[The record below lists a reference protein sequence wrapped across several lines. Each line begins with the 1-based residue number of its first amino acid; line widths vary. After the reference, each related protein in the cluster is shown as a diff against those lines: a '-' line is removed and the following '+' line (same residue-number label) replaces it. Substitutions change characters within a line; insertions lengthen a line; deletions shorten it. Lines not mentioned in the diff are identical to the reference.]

1 MDFKKSFICTFV
13 WLLAF
18 GLGKIAAQIPSGLY
32 ISKDKNLRHEV
43 KINNKYFIY
52 SVYEQVPANFIETKG
67 GFYTEND
74 GVLNLQLEF
83 NSAYENDSVRE
94 LLIPYTVTGN
104 ELILKMNSE
113 LIFLPMKAMEQDL
126 DGAWL
131 FATRGP
137 DNGQDRRGEENP
149 RKTLKFLLDGRFQ
162 WIAYH
167 TETMKF
173 SGTGGG
179 SYSSK
184 NGIYTEKI
192 EYFSKDNSRVGTLL
206 EFDYEIKGDDWHHT
220 GQNSKGEPMYEIW
233 SRRAVLSKQ
242 F

>member
-1 MDFKKSFICTFV
+1 MDFKKSFICTFI

-18 GLGKIAAQIPSGLY
+18 GLGKITAQIPSGLY

-94 LLIPYTVTGN
+94 LSIPYTVTGN

-233 SRRAVLSKQ
+233 SRRAGKE
-242 F
+242 